1 MTKLGKLERRRIWT
15 IYALLDGKVWLNEE
29 LMDYLNDKEDYILSE
44 YIEEEK
50 DCYRNGMLPDLI
62 SSGYEPADEM
72 ELTLEKVKCDLEKPE
87 NKISKGMFTRVHKS
101 LTNEGI
107 IKQVPTKK
115 KGRGPPPE
123 AYCLVDSLDA
133 LEKILNIF
141 YDDSK
146 VPLEF
151 SVFLGIKFISSSY
164 AKKQIQILLEAV
176 NEKMKFSF
184 SEIEKEAILNMLFI
198 SPRAILFTLDY
209 LKKLTF
215 IRIPLTFEYEYKG
228 DVEIFL
234 FSLQLKLGEDI
245 MQLTLPKNF
254 KNFEYK
260 ITVSF
265 TDEQFGKKNISKQLG
280 KNIVQTCIIPKYSEE
295 AHMNSKSNIDF
306 SPL

>member
-115 KGRGPPPE
+115 KG
-123 AYCLVDSLDA
+123 
-133 LEKILNIF
+133 
-141 YDDSK
+141 
-146 VPLEF
+146 
-151 SVFLGIKFISSSY
+151 
-164 AKKQIQILLEAV
+164 
-176 NEKMKFSF
+176 
-184 SEIEKEAILNMLFI
+184 
-198 SPRAILFTLDY
+198 
-209 LKKLTF
+209 
-215 IRIPLTFEYEYKG
+215 
-228 DVEIFL
+228 
-234 FSLQLKLGEDI
+234 
-245 MQLTLPKNF
+245 
-254 KNFEYK
+254 
-260 ITVSF
+260 
-265 TDEQFGKKNISKQLG
+265 
-280 KNIVQTCIIPKYSEE
+280 
-295 AHMNSKSNIDF
+295 
-306 SPL
+306 